1 MNRPKFKFIVL
12 IEYAWILMAVFCLI
26 IGIYYHGKIGLNKV
40 WLIYAMSAVSLGMF
54 GVRRI
59 QRKNLERR
67 NRRNSN

>member
-1 MNRPKFKFIVL
+1 MNKTKFKFTIL

-26 IGIYYHGKIGLNKV
+26 IGIYYHSKIGLNNV
-40 WLIYAMSAVSLGMF
+40 WLIYALSVVSIGMF

-59 QRKNLERR
+59 QRKNLEKR